1 MSWIWFEFTN
11 VFEGPLVG
19 IKNILNVIV
28 PANHF
33 GHVIAV
39 SETKLTVSDHK
50 GDNIDGDADDDND
63 DDAYF
68 ELPQDDSGRL
78 PLW

>member
-1 MSWIWFEFTN
+1 ML
-11 VFEGPLVG
+11 LV
-19 IKNILNVIV
+19 V
-28 PANHF
+28 
-33 GHVIAV
+33 
-39 SETKLTVSDHK
+39 
-50 GDNIDGDADDDND
+50 GDVDDDDDDDDDGDGDDDDDND